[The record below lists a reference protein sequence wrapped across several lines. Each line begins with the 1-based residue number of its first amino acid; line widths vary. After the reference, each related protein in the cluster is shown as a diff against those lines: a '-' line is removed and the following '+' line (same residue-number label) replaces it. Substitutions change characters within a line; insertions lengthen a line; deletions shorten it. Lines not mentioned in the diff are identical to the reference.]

1 MVAADQSQTS
11 ADNYIVQLLTSL
23 GGTICFVALV
33 ILFVSKI
40 FSTLTN
46 CCKSLFGKKDHNSL
60 RNNNDVNDN
69 SFLRTSKNA
78 RYEQLRPG
86 MKTRPTSLSVDSLDS
101 YKTAMFEIPGMI
113 TANAIQPIENSSG
126 YSSYPESVNSENTDA
141 SSCRAFSEEAVQP
154 NERELYPSAAP
165 TRKITVPKQVQFRKT
180 WHSES
185 FDQST
190 EFVET
195 FKPELYEPKLRR
207 TQMVG
212 SLGKMKF
219 SLQYE
224 DKTKRKLIMSL
235 HELMDLQYV
244 KGTEQ
249 IVGLYITA
257 MLIPER
263 DYRFQTKQLTRD
275 SNIKLDEVFTF
286 HSRPHNRD
294 FEARTIHITVVYVER
309 SSKEIVYGESRMPLL
324 SHEIYSQVPTELT
337 IGIKPSPPNV
347 SLKLKFLL
355 LHIPLIQIYAL
366 FFMESLKIKNL
377 LLLYNEISLTL

>member
-1 MVAADQSQTS
+1 MVAASQSQTT
-11 ADNYIVQLLTSL
+11 ADNYVVQILTSI
-23 GGTICFVALV
+23 GGAICFVALV
-33 ILFVSKI
+33 VLFVSQI
-40 FSTLTN
+40 FSALTN
-46 CCKSLFGKKDHNSL
+46 CCKNLFGKKTNSPL
-60 RNNNDVNDN
+60 RKNIDVNDN
-69 SFLRTSKNA
+69 SFLRSSKNA

-113 TANAIQPIENSSG
+113 TANAIQPIEISSG
-126 YSSYPESVNSENTDA
+126 YSSYPESINSENTD
-141 SSCRAFSEEAVQP
+141 SSSRPFSEEAVQP
-154 NERELYPSAAP
+154 HEKELYPSAVP
-165 TRKITVPKQVQFRKT
+165 TRKITVPKQGQFRKT
-180 WHSES
+180 WHSDS
-185 FDQST
+185 FDQSN
-190 EFVET
+190 EMVET
-195 FKPELYEPKLRR
+195 FKPELYESKLRR
-207 TQMVG
+207 TQMSG

-235 HELMDLQYV
+235 HELLDLQYV

-249 IVGLYITA
+249 VVGLYITA

-275 SNIKLDEVFTF
+275 TDIKLDEVFTF
-286 HSRPHNRD
+286 HSRPLNRD

-324 SHEIYSQVPTELT
+324 SHEIYSQVPTDLT

-347 SLKLKFLL
+347 SLKLLQRSMCNFC
-355 LHIPLIQIYAL
+355 
-366 FFMESLKIKNL
+366 FFPFRQFCVKKDFGI
-377 LLLYNEISLTL
+377 